1 MSADR
6 YAALDGEIAARG
18 GPSAVVE
25 LAQRSR
31 ARKSAAPGEGRTGQA
46 PGRKRTGAGRA
57 IKVEADAAPA
67 THFELAQRWISMR
80 TVQEHRPVYCGG
92 MFFVGQPDGLW
103 GTLSIER
110 VETEV
115 AAMFGAEKLCRRG
128 SDYRQIAHVCASSCD
143 DPRFFDAAPL
153 GMVTAKGFHQV
164 ESAGVVRTVS
174 LSLDHRQVFRLAW
187 VPDDEA
193 AMPLFDGLLRTAFAG
208 DDCEEQMQ
216 VMQEVFGA
224 VLLGLLPKL
233 QRVALFLGKEGSGK
247 STLQRLVERLF
258 PPEAVSAVSPFSWS
272 KEYSVA
278 ALMGRRLNVVGEL
291 SDDAPIPAASFK
303 NVTGQNLI
311 EGRHPTHRPFFFTCT
326 ASHLFASNVLPPT
339 TDRSDAMFRRWVI
352 LVFKNRVQADAID
365 PDLLDKI
372 VAAEVPAILA
382 WAIKGAERVS
392 QAGRLHESAAQ
403 RAAIGRWKAAA
414 NPVLQF
420 LLDPDSVE
428 LDRTAYALSTRT
440 VYEQYRR
447 WSSQAGFRN
456 PFGRNHFLELLDST
470 GAQVG
475 VAVKHS
481 MVHGMRLLVDQS

>member
-1 MSADR
+1 
-6 YAALDGEIAARG
+6 
-18 GPSAVVE
+18 
-25 LAQRSR
+25 
-31 ARKSAAPGEGRTGQA
+31 
-46 PGRKRTGAGRA
+46 
-57 IKVEADAAPA
+57 
-67 THFELAQRWISMR
+67 
-80 TVQEHRPVYCGG
+80 
-92 MFFVGQPDGLW
+92 
-103 GTLSIER
+103 
-110 VETEV
+110 
-115 AAMFGAEKLCRRG
+115 
-128 SDYRQIAHVCASSCD
+128 
-143 DPRFFDAAPL
+143 
-153 GMVTAKGFHQV
+153 
-164 ESAGVVRTVS
+164 
-174 LSLDHRQVFRLAW
+174 
-187 VPDDEA
+187 
-193 AMPLFDGLLRTAFAG
+193 
-208 DDCEEQMQ
+208 
-216 VMQEVFGA
+216 
-224 VLLGLLPKL
+224 
-233 QRVALFLGKEGSGK
+233 
-247 STLQRLVERLF
+247 
-258 PPEAVSAVSPFSWS
+258 
-272 KEYSVA
+272 
-278 ALMGRRLNVVGEL
+278 
-291 SDDAPIPAASFK
+291 
-303 NVTGQNLI
+303 
-311 EGRHPTHRPFFFTCT
+311 
-326 ASHLFASNVLPPT
+326 
-339 TDRSDAMFRRWVI
+339 MFRRWVI

>member
-1 MSADR
+1 MGQATALAAMVLENIRQAD
-6 YAALDGEIAARG
+6 AAR
-18 GPSAVVE
+18 A
-25 LAQRSR
+25 ARSR
-31 ARKSAAPGEGRTGQA
+31 KQAKPKPAP
-46 PGRKRTGAGRA
+46 K
-57 IKVEADAAPA
+57 EATEPAPA
-67 THFELAQRWISMR
+67 THYELAHRWIAAR
-80 TVQEHRPVYCGG
+80 TMQGHAPVYCGG
-92 MFFVGQPDGLW
+92 LFFVGRTDGLW
-103 GTLSIER
+103 ESLSIER

-115 AAMFGAEKLCRRG
+115 AAMFSAEKLCRRG
-128 SDYRQIAHVCASSCD
+128 SDYRQIAHVCGSSCE
-143 DPRFFDAAPL
+143 DPRFFESAPL
-153 GMVTAKGFHQV
+153 GMVTDQGFHRIEADGFV
-164 ESAGVVRTVS
+164 HTVP

-187 VPDDEA
+187 VPDDA
-193 AMPLFDGLLRTAFAG
+193 ASMPLFDGLLQTAFAG
-208 DDCEEQMQ
+208 EDCAEQVR

-224 VLLGLLPKL
+224 VLLGILPKL

-326 ASHLFASNVLPPT
+326 AAHLFASNVLPPT

-352 LVFKNRVQADAID
+352 LVFRNRVAAASAD

-372 VAAEVPAILA
+372 VATEVPAILA
-382 WAIKGAERVS
+382 WAIEGAERVS
-392 QAGRLHESAAQ
+392 QAGRVHESAAQ
-403 RAAIGRWKAAA
+403 RAAIERWKAAA

-420 LLDPDSVE
+420 LLDAEAVE
-428 LDRTAYALSTRT
+428 LDPQACAQTTRA
-440 VYEQYRR
+440 VYEHYRR

-475 VAVKHS
+475 VAVKRA
-481 MVHGMRLLVDQS
+481 MVHGLRLKVDQP